1 MGTLLRERALFVTI
15 VHDTSLRTDPALE
28 AGRSFYP
35 GRKVMG
41 WGSSPSDDESVR
53 AMLRRL
59 EREERDRQAY
69 VERTRLKQK
78 PDEREEREKEQKDA

>member
-1 MGTLLRERALFVTI
+1 
-15 VHDTSLRTDPALE
+15 
-28 AGRSFYP
+28 
-35 GRKVMG
+35 MG